1 VVAVVEPD
9 THDLRRA
16 FDRRRHSRT
25 VLDDAGCRGKDECLR
40 NRLRILSEAE
50 CYARIY
56 YGARD
61 ETVKIVHLEPRR
73 KRFQTRISGEQLRRH
88 FEERLMKREPLAR
101 DEAK

>member
-1 VVAVVEPD
+1 MSP
-9 THDLRRA
+9 LR
-16 FDRRRHSRT
+16 T
-25 VLDDAGCRGKDECLR
+25 
-40 NRLRILSEAE
+40 RLRILSEAE

-73 KRFQTRISGEQLRRH
+73 KRFKTRISGEQLRRH

-101 DEAK
+101 D